1 MKSKDFVE
9 GIKNQLLAPNVAS
22 YRSIYENPRKVTEEV
37 LLFQSLTNE
46 QKEVF
51 FKIVRQV
58 QIDTIATFLSLLDG
72 AIVLEDQRDDFRLV
86 CLDEPS
92 EILNRNLTDE
102 FLNTMNE

>member
-1 MKSKDFVE
+1 MKHKDFVKGLKDRLIE
-9 GIKNQLLAPNVAS
+9 PNLVS
-22 YRSIYENPRKVTEEV
+22 YRSIYENPRKVTEEI

-92 EILNRNLTDE
+92 EILNRNLTDD
-102 FLNTMNE
+102 FLNAMNE